1 MCEVIMKRNA
11 WIRIISLLLAMSL
24 AGCGGKTGSDTTSVE
39 TSESVQT
46 ENSSEEKT
54 YITDEM
60 LEDDYLSENND
71 DEQTDPEETN
81 LDDSDTEQEDDEEED
96 SLTEDSPYGSSETEQ
111 EIVEDILPDDQKSLP
126 SEDKLSADEA
136 LEKEQMNSFSMM
148 YYLAITAEEIRTS
161 KNNRLILDEIYTSL
175 LNDINPGSVDE
186 ITQDHLQNLRDI
198 IKSYLN
204 ISVKRERLQYIY
216 NQNKAAAMRSA
227 VPNPIAILSM
237 ANSLDWKRLA
247 VATVYAVV
255 DSYTSYKNASESA
268 DQEFIMSGW
277 ELDDEE
283 VATVQKNRDRA
294 FDYMVDMVQAY
305 GLDGMMTLN
314 EKSIEKFSKI
324 CAIES
329 IPEKKSRLESEEET
343 YRLLGNYWLE
353 LADCYFE
360 QNQYEKCLDCVE
372 KYNEVSTGIYRKDFN
387 YVQILPKAIVA
398 AQNVYSGEEYV
409 TKISEFAAAI
419 IRNTSTEDWSTRYF
433 VAQVYLDLYSKTN
446 NEEYLNSAYKIAR
459 SNVTV
464 LLGGQRTLNNTYL
477 NDVVEV
483 KAEAPDYRYMTDNEK
498 KEAKKEY
505 KEEKKRAKKYNEAL
519 KKTRK
524 TELPTLYEPLVL
536 NCELLFALADK
547 LQISDSEKSE
557 IEAILETE
565 SNGVFISKPVN
576 DKYSFSNK
584 GKKYSITMAKEE
596 IAIPV
601 DLLSNEATVTVTVK
615 DDGQTK
621 SFDDC
626 KVKRV
631 DRKGKEFD
639 SFVAYY
645 SSNQMSKY
653 KWTADSEVTVEIKLG
668 DAFDEALKYNFVVS
682 KFTKHFS
689 GDTVE
694 FEEK

>member
-1 MCEVIMKRNA
+1 MKRNLM
-11 WIRIISLLLAMSL
+11 IRVIAVFLAISLT
-24 AGCGGKTGSDTTSVE
+24 GCGGQTGSDTSAVG
-39 TSESVQT
+39 TSEVLQT
-46 ENSSEEKT
+46 ENSSEDN
-54 YITDEM
+54 TDFAN
-60 LEDDYLSENND
+60 DTQDY
-71 DEQTDPEETN
+71 
-81 LDDSDTEQEDDEEED
+81 
-96 SLTEDSPYGSSETEQ
+96 DSPAEELGSTKEESDVTAMDNSTTDGIEDISNQDAAYGSSESEQ
-111 EIVEDILPDDQKSLP
+111 EIEEDIIPDEQKSAP
-126 SEDKLSADEA
+126 SEDELSAKEA
-136 LEKEQMNSFSMM
+136 KEKEQMNSFSMM
-148 YYLAITAEEIRTS
+148 YYLAITAENIRTS

-175 LNDINPGSVDE
+175 LNDINPGSIDE
-186 ITQDHLQNLRDI
+186 ITQEHLQNLRDI

-216 NQNKAAAMRSA
+216 NQKKAAAMRSA

-237 ANSLDWKRLA
+237 TNSLDWKKLA
-247 VATVYAVV
+247 LATVYAVV

-283 VATVQKNRDRA
+283 IATVQKNRDRA
-294 FDYMVDMVQAY
+294 FDYMVDMVQEY

-353 LADCYFE
+353 LADCYFQ
-360 QNQYEKCLDCVE
+360 QNQYEKCLECVD

-409 TKISEFAAAI
+409 TNISNFAAAI

-477 NDVVEV
+477 NKVEEV
-483 KAEAPDYRYMTDNEK
+483 TVEEPDYRYMTDTEK

-505 KEEKKRAKKYNEAL
+505 KEEQKRAKKYNASLKEA
-519 KKTRK
+519 RK

-547 LQISDSEKSE
+547 LQISEAEQTE

-565 SNGVFISKPVN
+565 SNGIFLSKPIN
-576 DKYSFSNK
+576 DKYSFSGE
-584 GKKYSITMAKEE
+584 GKKYNINLTKNEISIPAN
-596 IAIPV
+596 
-601 DLLSNEATVTVTVK
+601 LLTSEAAVTITVK
-615 DDGQTK
+615 DAGKIHT
-621 SFDDC
+621 FDDC
-626 KVKRV
+626 SLRKVARE
-631 DRKGKEFD
+631 GKEVET
-639 SFVAYY
+639 FVAYY
-645 SSNQMSKY
+645 TSNQMKKY
-653 KWTADSEVTVEIKLG
+653 KWTPNSEVTVEIKHS
-668 DAFDEALKYNFVVS
+668 DAYDEIQKYHFVVS
-682 KFTKHFS
+682 EFKKRAL
-689 GDTVE
+689 GDTVV